1 MKTQNIITNIA
12 RREKSMLI
20 ILFAVLSFFLNTHVS
35 RACYGLKINSPSNG
49 TSIRITGTLNLNYS
63 NITTDNTYFVIMDTN
78 ATVGTVSNSSYIA
91 GPVAKNVK
99 SGSSTFDF
107 PVGKD
112 GGNGTAIDGLYRPIG
127 IKDPNGAGTFK
138 AEYIHKYPSQDG
150 FGTGSANIV
159 GGGTGFI
166 NHVGKNEY
174 WQLTRTVGTQGAK
187 IRISWDG
194 YTGGVNDINNIV
206 VTHWN
211 TGLGK
216 WELTG
221 STGAATL
228 EAGSTNAKGMV
239 TTNEVQ
245 TTFSPFG
252 VASKNANNP
261 LPIELL
267 TFEGELVK
275 DQIKL
280 SWTTASEINNDFFT
294 IEKSKDGVNYFT
306 AVGQTKGAG
315 TSTEPHNYS
324 LNDPRPYKGTNYYR
338 LKQTD
343 YDKTNTY
350 SDVIAVDYMPKTWG
364 NVSVYPNPAN
374 DRIMIEAVVTEDKDV
389 TIEITDVL
397 GKTVKESKHSL
408 NEGKNTVKI
417 DLSEQAN
424 GIYMIYIKDKTTNE
438 VITIQKFT
446 KGQ

>member
-1 MKTQNIITNIA
+1 MKTQLTINELRAKKIPSLMIVLLAT
-12 RREKSMLI
+12 MVI
-20 ILFAVLSFFLNTHVS
+20 ILHSHVS
-35 RACYGLKINSPSNG
+35 KACYGVKLNTP
-49 TSIRITGTLNLNYS
+49 ITVTNKLTLTYSHLYTDATNLLTMETAA
-63 NITTDNTYFVIMDTN
+63 TTQD
-78 ATVGTVSNSSYIA
+78 
-91 GPVAKNVK
+91 AKNTSYVCGPMIK
-99 SGSSTFDF
+99 KVVSGASTFDF

-112 GGNGTAIDGLYRPIG
+112 YNNSTGMNGELRQIG
-127 IKDPNGAGTFK
+127 IKDPNATGSFK
-138 AEYIHKYPSQDG
+138 AEYIKKAPSVDG
-150 FGTGSANIV
+150 YGTAAAQIV
-159 GGGTGFI
+159 GGGTGTI

-174 WQLTRTVGTQGAK
+174 WVLSQASGTPGAK
-187 IRISWDG
+187 VRLSWG
-194 YTGGVNDINNIV
+194 VYTGSGAVNDMNNIII
-206 VTHWN
+206 THWN
-211 TGLGK
+211 GTQ
-216 WELTG
+216 WEPTAG
-221 STGAATL
+221 GGTATL
-228 EAGSTNAKGMV
+228 EVGSTNSAGMV
-239 TTNEVQ
+239 TTTGTQ
-245 TTFSPFG
+245 TSFSPFG
-252 VASKNANNP
+252 IASKNANNP

-267 TFEGELVK
+267 NFEGELVK
-275 DQIKL
+275 DEIKL
-280 SWTTASEINNDFFT
+280 DWTTASEINNDYFT
-294 IEKSKDGVNYFT
+294 IEKSKDGKGGFVI
-306 AVGQTKGAG
+306 VGQVKGAG

-374 DRIMIEAVVTEDKDV
+374 DRIMVEAVVTEDKDV

-424 GIYMIYIKDKTTNE
+424 GVYMIYIKDKATNE